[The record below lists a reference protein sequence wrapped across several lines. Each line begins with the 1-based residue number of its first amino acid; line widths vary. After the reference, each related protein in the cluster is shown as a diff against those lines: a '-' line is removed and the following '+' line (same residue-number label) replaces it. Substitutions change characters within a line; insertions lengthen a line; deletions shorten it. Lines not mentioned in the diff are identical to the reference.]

1 MKSSTQLYRVRHIRD
16 FRDMLDQSATLF
28 ANEPAFKLRNKD
40 GSYTTINY
48 TKYREDVRS
57 LGTALWAKGYHGK
70 HIALMGPNSY
80 KWATV
85 YFAVTCGLGVL
96 VPIDKELPFDD
107 VKNILEES
115 ESSLLIIDKKSMKK
129 FANQMSQLP
138 EDIEIIVMNEPRPA
152 HGMHSYEEV
161 FEEGRALKE
170 SRDQSYLDYLVAPID
185 PEVMSVLIYTSGTSG
200 MAKGVMLSQKNICFV
215 IMSNSSIANIGPG
228 DQMFAVLPMHHTF
241 ECSLGFLAVIYNGC
255 CNAFPTSLL
264 RLTRDMQEVKPTVI
278 FTVPLLVEKMHDKI
292 VETLDESKP
301 GQMLFKYGGKLV
313 NYANDKFGID
323 LSRKVFSLVLK
334 NLGGRLR
341 LFIIGAAAINPDVV
355 KNFETFGVESYL
367 GYGLT
372 ECAPLVSCNY
382 DGHTTLDTVGMPI
395 PGVEVKLD
403 DVNDEGIGELLVRGP
418 NVMLGYYKNEE
429 ATREVLDEDGWLHTG
444 DLANVDGNGNIR
456 LTGRKKNVIVTK
468 NGKNIYPEELEDA
481 LNGNPFIL
489 ESMVVGTEREED
501 DETIVEAKIFPDV
514 NAIKEALQNPDLTA
528 EDVFNYISDIVKEI
542 NTKFPNYKKIREV
555 SIRNTEFIKTTT
567 QKVKRYAN
575 MDDSATEASGE
586 VPGRETLTQQAEKA
600 IGVAVEA
607 VKETVEKTVEAAGN
621 AYEAMKESLAAAGKD
636 AAEDAAEE
644 APEEAAEETATAVED
659 VAEAAVEEAPAEE
672 ETGDK
677 EEQQ

>member
-1 MKSSTQLYRVRHIRD
+1 MKSSSSLYRVRTITD
-16 FRDMLDQSATLF
+16 FRDMLDQSATLY

-48 TKYREDVRS
+48 TKFREDVRS
-57 LGTALWAKGYHGK
+57 LGTALWAKGYHDK

-80 KWATV
+80 EWGVT
-85 YFAVTCGLGVL
+85 YFAVTCGLGVI
-96 VPIDKELPFDD
+96 VPVDKELPFED
-107 VKNILEES
+107 VKTILEES
-115 ESSLLIIDKKSMKK
+115 ESSLLIVDKKLLRK
-129 FANQMSQLP
+129 FKDHLTEFP
-138 EDIEIIVMNEPRPA
+138 EGLEIIAIHEPDPK
-152 HGMHSYEEV
+152 GDILSYEAV
-161 FEEGRALKE
+161 FEEGRVLKE
-170 SRDQSYLDYLVAPID
+170 SRDQAYLDYLVAPID

-200 MAKGVMLSQKNICFV
+200 RAKGVMLSQHNICFV
-215 IMSNSSIANIGPG
+215 VMSNSSIADIGPG

-241 ECSLGFLAVIYNGC
+241 ECSLGFLAPIYNGC

-313 NYANDKFGID
+313 NFAGDKLGID

-355 KNFETFGVESYL
+355 RNFETFGIESYL

-372 ECAPLVSCNY
+372 ECAPLVSCNF

-395 PGVEVKLD
+395 PGVKVKLEN
-403 DVNDEGIGELLVRGP
+403 VNEEGVGELWVKGP
-418 NVMLGYYKNEE
+418 NVMLGYYKDEE

-444 DLANVDGNGNIR
+444 DLGTVDDNGNIR

-481 LNGNPFIL
+481 LNENPFIL
-489 ESMVVGTEREED
+489 ESMVVGTEREDD

-514 NAIKEALQNPDLTA
+514 NAIKEALQKPELTA
-528 EDVFNYISDIVKEI
+528 EEIHEYISDIVKDI
-542 NTKFPNYKKIREV
+542 NTRFPNYKKIREV
-555 SIRNTEFIKTTT
+555 SIRDTEFIKTTT

-575 MDDSATEASGE
+575 MDDEKES
-586 VPGRETLTQQAEKA
+586 LTKQAEKA
-600 IGVAVEA
+600 IEKTVEV
-607 VKETVEKTVEAAGN
+607 VKETVGKTVETVEKTVEVV
-621 AYEAMKESLAAAGKD
+621 KETLTPAKD
-636 AAEDAAEE
+636 EE
-644 APEEAAEETATAVED
+644 AADDKAPDADVTAEIEETPAAEETA
-659 VAEAAVEEAPAEE
+659 VEETAEK
-672 ETGDK
+672 G
-677 EEQQ
+677 EEQ

>member
-1 MKSSTQLYRVRHIRD
+1 
-16 FRDMLDQSATLF
+16 
-28 ANEPAFKLRNKD
+28 
-40 GSYTTINY
+40 
-48 TKYREDVRS
+48 
-57 LGTALWAKGYHGK
+57 
-70 HIALMGPNSY
+70 
-80 KWATV
+80 
-85 YFAVTCGLGVL
+85 
-96 VPIDKELPFDD
+96 
-107 VKNILEES
+107 
-115 ESSLLIIDKKSMKK
+115 
-129 FANQMSQLP
+129 
-138 EDIEIIVMNEPRPA
+138 
-152 HGMHSYEEV
+152 
-161 FEEGRALKE
+161 
-170 SRDQSYLDYLVAPID
+170 
-185 PEVMSVLIYTSGTSG
+185 
-200 MAKGVMLSQKNICFV
+200 
-215 IMSNSSIANIGPG
+215 
-228 DQMFAVLPMHHTF
+228 
-241 ECSLGFLAVIYNGC
+241 
-255 CNAFPTSLL
+255 
-264 RLTRDMQEVKPTVI
+264 
-278 FTVPLLVEKMHDKI
+278 MHDKI

-403 DVNDEGIGELLVRGP
+403 DVNEEGIGELLVKGP

-444 DLANVDGNGNIR
+444 DLANVDDKGNIR

-481 LNGNPFIL
+481 LNGNPFII
-489 ESMVVGTEREED
+489 ESMVVGTEKEEED
-501 DETIVEAKIFPDV
+501 DTVVEAKIFPDI
-514 NAIKEALQNPDLTA
+514 NAVKEALHNPDATA
-528 EDVFNYISDIVKEI
+528 EEIFNYISDIVKDI
-542 NTKFPNYKKIREV
+542 NTKFPSYKKIRAV

-575 MDDSATEASGE
+575 MDDNAEETTGD
-586 VPGRETLTQQAEKA
+586 VPAKETLTQQAEKA

-607 VKETVEKTVEAAGN
+607 VKETVEKTVEKTVEAAGT
-621 AYEAMKESLAAAGKD
+621 AYEAVKESLAAAK
-636 AAEDAAEE
+636 
-644 APEEAAEETATAVED
+644 
-659 VAEAAVEEAPAEE
+659 EEAPAEDVAAETVETPAE
-672 ETGDK
+672 ETTETK
-677 EEQQ
+677 EDQQ

>member
-1 MKSSTQLYRVRHIRD
+1 MKSSSSLYRVRNITD
-16 FRDMLDQSATLF
+16 FRDMLDQSATLY

-48 TKYREDVRS
+48 TKFREDVRS

-80 KWATV
+80 EWSIT
-85 YFAVTCGLGVL
+85 YFAVTCGLGVI
-96 VPIDKELPFDD
+96 VPVDKELPFDD
-107 VKNILEES
+107 VKTILEES
-115 ESSLLIIDKKSMKK
+115 ESSLLIVDKKNLRK
-129 FANQMSQLP
+129 FSSRLEELP
-138 EDIEIIVMNEPRPA
+138 EDLEIIAIHEPEPK
-152 HGMHSYEEV
+152 GKILSFEKV
-161 FEEGRALKE
+161 FEEGRVLKE
-170 SRDQSYLDYLVAPID
+170 SGDQAYLDYLVAPID

-200 MAKGVMLSQKNICFV
+200 RAKGVMLSQRNICFV
-215 IMSNSSIANIGPG
+215 VMSNSSIADIGPG

-241 ECSLGFLAVIYNGC
+241 ECSLGFLAPIYNGC

-313 NYANDKFGID
+313 NFAGDKLGID

-341 LFIIGAAAINPDVV
+341 LFIIGAAAINPEVV
-355 KNFETFGVESYL
+355 RNFETFGIESYL

-372 ECAPLVSCNY
+372 ECAPLVSCNF

-395 PGVEVKLD
+395 PGVKVKLEN
-403 DVNDEGIGELLVRGP
+403 VNEEGVGELWVKGP

-444 DLANVDGNGNIR
+444 DLGTVDERGNIR

-481 LNGNPFIL
+481 LNESPFIL
-489 ESMVVGTEREED
+489 ESMVVGKDEEGD
-501 DETIVEAKIFPDV
+501 DDTVVEAKIFPDV
-514 NAIKEALQNPDLTA
+514 KAIQEALNKEELTA
-528 EDVFNYISDIVKEI
+528 EEIHDFISDIVKEI

-555 SIRNTEFIKTTT
+555 TIRETEFIKTTT

-575 MDDSATEASGE
+575 MDDDKES
-586 VPGRETLTQQAEKA
+586 LTKQAEKA
-600 IGVAVEA
+600 IEKTVEV
-607 VKETVEKTVEAAGN
+607 VKETVEKTVETVEKTVGAVKDTLTPA
-621 AYEAMKESLAAAGKD
+621 KEEET
-636 AAEDAAEE
+636 AEDAAFE
-644 APEEAAEETATAVED
+644 AEDAAAEPVETDEAD
-659 VAEAAVEEAPAEE
+659 GAESTEEK
-672 ETGDK
+672 G
-677 EEQQ
+677 EEQ

>member
-1 MKSSTQLYRVRHIRD
+1 MKSSSQLYRVRHIED

-57 LGTALWAKGYHGK
+57 IGTALWAKGYHGK
-70 HIALMGPNSY
+70 HIALMGANSY
-80 KWATV
+80 NWATV

-115 ESSLLIIDKKSMKK
+115 ESSLLIIDKKLVRK
-129 FANQMSQLP
+129 FAAHMSQLP
-138 EDIEIIVMNEPRPA
+138 EDLEIIVMNEPKPA
-152 HGMHSYEEV
+152 HGMLSYEDV

-185 PEVMSVLIYTSGTSG
+185 PDAMSVLIYTSGTSG
-200 MAKGVMLSQKNICFV
+200 RAKGVMLSQRNICFV
-215 IMSNSSIANIGPG
+215 VMSNSSIANVGPG
-228 DQMFAVLPMHHTF
+228 DQMLAILPMHHTF
-241 ECSLGFLAVIYNGC
+241 ECSLGFLAVVYNGC

-367 GYGLT
+367 G
-372 ECAPLVSCNY
+372 SCNY
-382 DGHTTLDTVGMPI
+382 DGHTTLNTVGMPI

-403 DVNDEGIGELLVRGP
+403 DVNEEGIGELLVKGP

-444 DLANVDGNGNIR
+444 DLANVDDKGNIR

-489 ESMVVGTEREED
+489 ESMVVGTEKEEED
-501 DETIVEAKIFPDV
+501 DTVVEAKIFPDV
-514 NAIKEALQNPDLTA
+514 NAIREALQNPDLTT
-528 EDVFNYISDIVKEI
+528 EDIFNYISDIVKDI
-542 NTKFPNYKKIREV
+542 NTKFPSYKKIRAV

-575 MDDSATEASGE
+575 MDDGATEASGE
-586 VPGRETLTQQAEKA
+586 VPARETLTHQAAEA

-607 VKETVEKTVEAAGN
+607 VKETVEKTVEAAGT
-621 AYEAMKESLAAAGKD
+621 AYEAVKESLAAAKEEAEEKK
-636 AAEDAAEE
+636 AAE
-644 APEEAAEETATAVED
+644 AEETA
-659 VAEAAVEEAPAEE
+659 AETAEE
-672 ETGDK
+672 TAPEATEETSETK
-677 EEQQ
+677 EDQQ

>member
-1 MKSSTQLYRVRHIRD
+1 MKSSSSLYRVRNITD

-28 ANEPAFKLRNKD
+28 ANEPAFRLRNKD

-57 LGTALWAKGYHGK
+57 LGTALWAKGYHDK

-115 ESSLLIIDKKSMKK
+115 ESSLLIIDKKLVRK
-129 FANQMSQLP
+129 FAAQISQLP
-138 EDIEIIVMNEPRPA
+138 EDIEIVVMNEPKPA
-152 HGMHSYEEV
+152 HGMLSYEDV

-170 SRDQSYLDYLVAPID
+170 SGDQSYLDYLVAPID
-185 PEVMSVLIYTSGTSG
+185 PDVMSVLIYTSGTSG
-200 MAKGVMLSQKNICFV
+200 LAKGVMLSQRNICFV
-215 IMSNSSIANIGPG
+215 VMSNSSIANIGPG

-241 ECSLGFLAVIYNGC
+241 ECSLGFLAVVYNGC

-292 VETLDESKP
+292 IETLDSSKA
-301 GQMLFKYGGKLV
+301 GRMLFNYGGKIV
-313 NYANDKFGID
+313 RFGNEKLNID

-355 KNFETFGVESYL
+355 KNFETFGIESYL

-395 PGVEVKLD
+395 PGVEVRLT
-403 DVNDEGIGELLVRGP
+403 DVNDEGVGELLVKGP

-444 DLANVDGNGNIR
+444 DLATVDPNGNIR

-501 DETIVEAKIFPDV
+501 DETVVEAKIFPDV
-514 NAIKEALQNPDLTA
+514 NAIKEALHKQDVTA
-528 EDVFNYISDIVKEI
+528 EEVSSYISDIVKEI
-542 NTKFPNYKKIREV
+542 NTRFPNYKKIREV
-555 SIRNTEFIKTTT
+555 TIRNTEFIKTTT

-575 MDDSATEASGE
+575 MDEEPSEKEPLAK
-586 VPGRETLTQQAEKA
+586 QAEKA
-600 IGVAVEA
+600 IGSAVEA
-607 VKETVEKTVEAAGN
+607 VKETVENAVEAV
-621 AYEAMKESLAAAGKD
+621 KESLASAK
-636 AAEDAAEE
+636 EDAETEE
-644 APEEAAEETATAVED
+644 EVSAEETP
-659 VAEAAVEEAPAEE
+659 VEETEAEE
-672 ETGDK
+672 ITEEK
-677 EEQQ
+677 EEQE

>member
-1 MKSSTQLYRVRHIRD
+1 MKSSSSLYRVRNITD

-57 LGTALWAKGYHGK
+57 LGTVLWKKGYHEK
-70 HIALMGPNSY
+70 HIALMGANSY
-80 KWATV
+80 KWAVT
-85 YFAVTCGLGVL
+85 YFAVTSGLGVL

-107 VKNILEES
+107 VKTILEES
-115 ESSLLIIDKKSMKK
+115 ESSLLIIDKKLVRK
-129 FANQMSQLP
+129 FSSQWSELP
-138 EDIEIIVMNEPRPA
+138 EGIEVIVMNEPKPA
-152 HGMHSYEEV
+152 AGMLSYEEV

-170 SRDQSYLDYLVAPID
+170 SGDQSYVDYLVAPID
-185 PEVMSVLIYTSGTSG
+185 PEAMSVIIYTSGTSG
-200 MAKGVMLSQKNICFV
+200 MAKGVMLSQRNICFV
-215 IMSNSSIANIGPG
+215 VMSNSSIANIGPG

-241 ECSLGFLAVIYNGC
+241 ECSLGFLAPVYNGC

-264 RLTRDMQEVKPTVI
+264 RLSRDMQEVKPTVI

-292 VETLDESKP
+292 IDTLDESRP
-301 GQMLFKYGGKLV
+301 GQLLFKYGSKL
-313 NYANDKFGID
+313 ASWTEKRFSID
-323 LSRKVFSLVLK
+323 ISRKVFSLVLK

-395 PGVEVKLD
+395 PGVQVKLID
-403 DVNDEGIGELLVRGP
+403 TNDEGVGELLVKGP

-444 DLANVDGNGNIR
+444 DLATVDESGNIR

-481 LNGNPFIL
+481 LNGNPYIL

-514 NAIKEALQNPDLTA
+514 DAVKEALQNPEATS
-528 EDVFNYISDIVKEI
+528 EDIFSYISDIVKDI
-542 NTKFPNYKKIREV
+542 NNKFPNYKKIREV

-575 MDDSATEASGE
+575 MDDDGKETVKGE
-586 VPGRETLTQQAEKA
+586 VPEKETLTQQAAEA
-600 IGVAVEA
+600 IGAAVGAVTKTVETAVEA
-607 VKETVEKTVEAAGN
+607 VTKTLAERKEDAEADADAEAEAKDAETKDAEGAETAGP
-621 AYEAMKESLAAAGKD
+621 EAEAEMKEGQ
-636 AAEDAAEE
+636 E
-644 APEEAAEETATAVED
+644 
-659 VAEAAVEEAPAEE
+659 
-672 ETGDK
+672 
-677 EEQQ
+677 

>member
-1 MKSSTQLYRVRHIRD
+1 MKSSSQLYRVRHIED

-57 LGTALWAKGYHGK
+57 IGTALWAKGYHGK
-70 HIALMGPNSY
+70 HIALMGANSY
-80 KWATV
+80 NWATV

-115 ESSLLIIDKKSMKK
+115 ESSLLIIDKKLVRK
-129 FANQMSQLP
+129 FAAHMSQLP
-138 EDIEIIVMNEPRPA
+138 EDLEIIVMNEPKPA
-152 HGMHSYEEV
+152 HGMLSYEDV

-185 PEVMSVLIYTSGTSG
+185 PDAMSVLIYTSGTSG
-200 MAKGVMLSQKNICFV
+200 RAKGVMLSQRNICFV
-215 IMSNSSIANIGPG
+215 VMSNSSIANVGPG
-228 DQMFAVLPMHHTF
+228 DQMLAILPMHHTF
-241 ECSLGFLAVIYNGC
+241 ECSLGFLAVVYNYNGC

-403 DVNDEGIGELLVRGP
+403 DVNEEGIGELLVKGP

-444 DLANVDGNGNIR
+444 DLANVDDKGNIR

-489 ESMVVGTEREED
+489 ESMVVGTEKEEED
-501 DETIVEAKIFPDV
+501 DTVVEAKIFPDV
-514 NAIKEALQNPDLTA
+514 NAIREALQNPDLTT
-528 EDVFNYISDIVKEI
+528 EDIFNYISDIVKDI
-542 NTKFPNYKKIREV
+542 NTKFPSYKKIRAV

-575 MDDSATEASGE
+575 MDDGATEASGE
-586 VPGRETLTQQAEKA
+586 VPARETLTQQAAEA

-607 VKETVEKTVEAAGN
+607 VKETVEKTVEAAGT
-621 AYEAMKESLAAAGKD
+621 AYEAVKESLAAAKED
-636 AAEDAAEE
+636 AEEKEAAE
-644 APEEAAEETATAVED
+644 AEETA
-659 VAEAAVEEAPAEE
+659 AETAEE
-672 ETGDK
+672 TAPEATEETTETK
-677 EEQQ
+677 EDQQ

>member
-1 MKSSTQLYRVRHIRD
+1 MKSSSQLYRVRHIED

-57 LGTALWAKGYHGK
+57 IGTALWAKGYHGK
-70 HIALMGPNSY
+70 HIALMGANSY
-80 KWATV
+80 NWATV

-115 ESSLLIIDKKSMKK
+115 ESSLLIIDKKLVRK
-129 FANQMSQLP
+129 FAAHMSQLP
-138 EDIEIIVMNEPRPA
+138 EDLEIIVMNEPKPA
-152 HGMHSYEEV
+152 HGMLSYEDV

-185 PEVMSVLIYTSGTSG
+185 PDAMSVLIYTSGTSG

-228 DQMFAVLPMHHTF
+228 DQMLAILPMHHTF
-241 ECSLGFLAVIYNGC
+241 ECSLGFLAVVYNGC

-372 ECAPLVSCNY
+372 ECAPLVSCN
-382 DGHTTLDTVGMPI
+382 
-395 PGVEVKLD
+395 
-403 DVNDEGIGELLVRGP
+403 
-418 NVMLGYYKNEE
+418 
-429 ATREVLDEDGWLHTG
+429 
-444 DLANVDGNGNIR
+444 
-456 LTGRKKNVIVTK
+456 
-468 NGKNIYPEELEDA
+468 
-481 LNGNPFIL
+481 
-489 ESMVVGTEREED
+489 
-501 DETIVEAKIFPDV
+501 
-514 NAIKEALQNPDLTA
+514 
-528 EDVFNYISDIVKEI
+528 
-542 NTKFPNYKKIREV
+542 
-555 SIRNTEFIKTTT
+555 
-567 QKVKRYAN
+567 
-575 MDDSATEASGE
+575 
-586 VPGRETLTQQAEKA
+586 
-600 IGVAVEA
+600 
-607 VKETVEKTVEAAGN
+607 
-621 AYEAMKESLAAAGKD
+621 
-636 AAEDAAEE
+636 
-644 APEEAAEETATAVED
+644 
-659 VAEAAVEEAPAEE
+659 
-672 ETGDK
+672 
-677 EEQQ
+677 

>member
-1 MKSSTQLYRVRHIRD
+1 MKSSSQLYRVRHIED

-57 LGTALWAKGYHGK
+57 IGTALWAKGYHGK
-70 HIALMGPNSY
+70 HIALMGANSY
-80 KWATV
+80 NWATV

-115 ESSLLIIDKKSMKK
+115 ESSLLIIDKKLVRK
-129 FANQMSQLP
+129 FAAHMSQLP
-138 EDIEIIVMNEPRPA
+138 EDLEIIVMNEPKPA
-152 HGMHSYEEV
+152 HGMLSYEDV

-185 PEVMSVLIYTSGTSG
+185 PDAMSVLIYTSGTSG
-200 MAKGVMLSQKNICFV
+200 RAKGVMLSQRNICFV
-215 IMSNSSIANIGPG
+215 VMSNSSIANVGPG
-228 DQMFAVLPMHHTF
+228 DQMLAILPMHHTF
-241 ECSLGFLAVIYNGC
+241 ECSLGFLAVVYNGC

-313 NYANDKFGID
+313 NWTNDKFGID

-403 DVNDEGIGELLVRGP
+403 DVNEEGIGELLVKGP

-444 DLANVDGNGNIR
+444 DLANVDDKGNIR

-489 ESMVVGTEREED
+489 ESMVVGTEKEEED
-501 DETIVEAKIFPDV
+501 DTVVEAKIFPDV
-514 NAIKEALQNPDLTA
+514 NAIREALQNPDLTT
-528 EDVFNYISDIVKEI
+528 EDIFNYISDIVKDI
-542 NTKFPNYKKIREV
+542 NTKFPSYKKIRAV

-575 MDDSATEASGE
+575 MDDGATEASGE
-586 VPGRETLTQQAEKA
+586 VPARETLTHQAAEA

-607 VKETVEKTVEAAGN
+607 VKETVETEEKEAA
-621 AYEAMKESLAAAGKD
+621 E
-636 AAEDAAEE
+636 
-644 APEEAAEETATAVED
+644 AEETA
-659 VAEAAVEEAPAEE
+659 AETAEE
-672 ETGDK
+672 TAPEATEETTETK
-677 EEQQ
+677 EDQQ

>member
-1 MKSSTQLYRVRHIRD
+1 MKSSSQLYRVRHIKD

-107 VKNILEES
+107 VKTILEES
-115 ESSLLIIDKKSMKK
+115 ESSLLIIDKKSMRK
-129 FANQMSQLP
+129 FAAQMSQLP
-138 EDIEIIVMNEPRPA
+138 EDIEVIVMNEPKPA
-152 HGMHSYEEV
+152 HGMLSYEDV
-161 FEEGRALKE
+161 FEEGLRLKE
-170 SRDQSYLDYLVAPID
+170 SRDQSYLDYIVSPID
-185 PEVMSVLIYTSGTSG
+185 PEAMSVLIYTSGTSG
-200 MAKGVMLSQKNICFV
+200 RAKGVMLSQKNICFV
-215 IMSNSSIANIGPG
+215 VMSNSSIANIGPG

-241 ECSLGFLAVIYNGC
+241 ECSLGFLAVVYNGC

-292 VETLDESKP
+292 MDTLDESKP

-313 NYANDKFGID
+313 NWTSDKFGID

-355 KNFETFGVESYL
+355 KNFETFGIESYL

-395 PGVEVKLD
+395 PGVEVKLI
-403 DVNDEGIGELLVRGP
+403 DVNDEGVGELLVKGP

-444 DLANVDGNGNIR
+444 DLANVDEKGNIR

-489 ESMVVGTEREED
+489 ESMVVGTERED
-501 DETIVEAKIFPDV
+501 DDDTVVEAKIFPDV
-514 NAIKEALQNPDLTA
+514 NAIKDALQKNDLTP
-528 EDVFNYISDIVKEI
+528 EDIFNYISDIVKDI
-542 NTKFPNYKKIREV
+542 NTKFPSYKKIREV

-575 MDDSATEASGE
+575 MDDPAVETSGA
-586 VPGRETLTQQAEKA
+586 VPEKETLTQQAAEA

-607 VKETVEKTVEAAGN
+607 VKETVEKTVEAAGKT
-621 AYEAMKESLAAAGKD
+621 YEAMKESLTADKKEAD
-636 AAEDAAEE
+636 ETAEAAEE
-644 APEEAAEETATAVED
+644 AEA
-659 VAEAAVEEAPAEE
+659 EAPAEE
-672 ETGDK
+672 AAAEPEAPATEETTDK
-677 EEQQ
+677 EDQQ

>member
-1 MKSSTQLYRVRHIRD
+1 MKSSSSLYRVRNITD

-48 TKYREDVRS
+48 TKFREDVRS

-80 KWATV
+80 EWSIT
-85 YFAVTCGLGVL
+85 YFAVTCGLGVI
-96 VPIDKELPFDD
+96 VPVDKELPFDD
-107 VKNILEES
+107 VKTILEES
-115 ESSLLIIDKKSMKK
+115 ESSLLIVDKKILRK
-129 FANQMSQLP
+129 FSSRLEELP
-138 EDIEIIVMNEPRPA
+138 EDLEIIVIHEPEPK
-152 HGMHSYEEV
+152 GKILSFEKV
-161 FEEGRALKE
+161 FEEGRVLKE
-170 SRDQSYLDYLVAPID
+170 SGDQAYLDYLVAPID

-200 MAKGVMLSQKNICFV
+200 RAKGVMLSQRNICFV
-215 IMSNSSIANIGPG
+215 VMSNSSIADIGPG

-241 ECSLGFLAVIYNGC
+241 ECSLGFLAPIYNGC

-313 NYANDKFGID
+313 NFAGDKLGID

-341 LFIIGAAAINPDVV
+341 LFIIGAAAISPEVV
-355 KNFETFGVESYL
+355 RNFETFGIESYL

-372 ECAPLVSCNY
+372 ECAPLVSCNF

-395 PGVEVKLD
+395 PGVKVKLEN
-403 DVNDEGIGELLVRGP
+403 VNEEGVGELWVKGP

-444 DLANVDGNGNIR
+444 DLGTVDERGNIR

-481 LNGNPFIL
+481 LNESPFIL
-489 ESMVVGTEREED
+489 ESMVVGKDEEGD
-501 DETIVEAKIFPDV
+501 DDTVVEAKIFPDV
-514 NAIKEALQNPDLTA
+514 KAIQEALNKEELTA
-528 EDVFNYISDIVKEI
+528 EDVHAFISDIVKEI

-555 SIRNTEFIKTTT
+555 SIRETEFIKTTT

-575 MDDSATEASGE
+575 MDDDKES
-586 VPGRETLTQQAEKA
+586 LTKQAEKA
-600 IGVAVEA
+600 IEKTVEV
-607 VKETVEKTVEAAGN
+607 VKETVEKTVETVEKTVGAVKDTLTPA
-621 AYEAMKESLAAAGKD
+621 KEEET
-636 AAEDAAEE
+636 AEDAAPE
-644 APEEAAEETATAVED
+644 AEDAAAEPVETDEADGAESPEEK
-659 VAEAAVEEAPAEE
+659 
-672 ETGDK
+672 G
-677 EEQQ
+677 EEQ

>member
-1 MKSSTQLYRVRHIRD
+1 MKSSSSLYRVRHISD
-16 FRDMLDQSATLF
+16 FRDMLDQSATLY

-40 GSYTTINY
+40 GSYTTVNY
-48 TKYREDVRS
+48 TKFREDVRS

-80 KWATV
+80 KWSVT
-85 YFAVTCGLGVL
+85 YFAVTCGLGVI
-96 VPIDKELPFDD
+96 VPVDKELPFDD
-107 VKNILEES
+107 VKTILEES
-115 ESSLLIIDKKSMKK
+115 ESSLFIVDKKIVKK
-129 FANQMSQLP
+129 LGAHFDELP
-138 EDIEIIVMNEPRPA
+138 EDLEIIVMDDPA
-152 HGMHSYEEV
+152 PKGDMLSYEAV
-161 FEEGRALKE
+161 FEEGRVLKE
-170 SRDQSYLDYLVAPID
+170 SRDQAYLDYLVAPID
-185 PEVMSVLIYTSGTSG
+185 PEALGVLIYTSGTSG
-200 MAKGVMLSQKNICFV
+200 RAKGVMLSQRNICFV
-215 IMSNSSIANIGPG
+215 VMSNSSIADIGPG
-228 DQMFAVLPMHHTF
+228 DQMFAVLPLHHTF
-241 ECSLGFLAVIYNGC
+241 ECSLGFLAPIYNGC

-301 GQMLFKYGGKLV
+301 GQILFKYGGKLV
-313 NYANDKFGID
+313 NFTGDKLGID

-355 KNFETFGVESYL
+355 KNFETFGVKSYL

-395 PGVEVKLD
+395 PGVEVKLANI
-403 DVNDEGIGELLVRGP
+403 NDEGVGELWVKGP
-418 NVMLGYYKNEE
+418 NVMMGYYKNEE

-444 DLANVDGNGNIR
+444 DLGTVDGNGNIR

-481 LNGNPFIL
+481 LNSSPYIL

-501 DETIVEAKIFPDV
+501 GETIVDARIYPDL
-514 NAIKEALQNPDLTA
+514 NAIKEALGKDEVTPEEVHD
-528 EDVFNYISDIVKEI
+528 YISDIVKKV
-542 NTKFPNYKKIREV
+542 NAQFPSYKRIREV
-555 SIRNTEFIKTTT
+555 TIREKEFIKTTT

-575 MDDSATEASGE
+575 MDDEKES
-586 VPGRETLTQQAEKA
+586 LTKQAEKA
-600 IGVAVEA
+600 IEKTVEV
-607 VKETVEKTVEAAGN
+607 VKETVESAVGAVEAVIENLTPAT
-621 AYEAMKESLAAAGKD
+621 E
-636 AAEDAAEE
+636 EE
-644 APEEAAEETATAVED
+644 APEEPASDEETP
-659 VAEAAVEEAPAEE
+659 VAEAEE
-672 ETGDK
+672 ETEEEPKEEKK
-677 EEQQ
+677 EEQE

>member
-1 MKSSTQLYRVRHIRD
+1 MKSSSSLYRVRQITD
-16 FRDMLDQSATLF
+16 FRDMLDQSATLY

-70 HIALMGPNSY
+70 HIALMSPNSY
-80 KWATV
+80 EWAVT
-85 YFAVTCGLGVL
+85 YFAVTCGLGVI

-107 VKNILEES
+107 VRTILEES
-115 ESSLLIIDKKSMKK
+115 ESSLLIIDKKLLRK
-129 FANQMSQLP
+129 FNAHLDEFP
-138 EDIEIIVMNEPRPA
+138 EDLEIIVIHEPDPKG
-152 HGMHSYEEV
+152 GMSSYEAV
-161 FEEGRALKE
+161 FEEGRVLKE
-170 SRDQSYLDYLVAPID
+170 SRDQAYLDYLVSPID
-185 PEVMSVLIYTSGTSG
+185 PEAMSVLIYTSGTSG
-200 MAKGVMLSQKNICFV
+200 RAKGVMLSQHNICFV
-215 IMSNSSIANIGPG
+215 VMSNSSIADIGPG

-241 ECSLGFLAVIYNGC
+241 ECSLGFLAPIYNGC

-292 VETLDESKP
+292 VETLDESKA
-301 GQMLFKYGGKLV
+301 GRMLFKYGGKLV
-313 NYANDKFGID
+313 HFTEEKFSID

-372 ECAPLVSCNY
+372 ECAPLVSCNF

-395 PGVEVKLD
+395 PGVEVKLV
-403 DVNDEGIGELLVRGP
+403 DVNEEGIGELCVKGP

-444 DLANVDGNGNIR
+444 DLANVDGKGNIR

-481 LNGNPFIL
+481 LNESPFIL
-489 ESMVVGTEREED
+489 ESMVVGTEREDD

-514 NAIKEALQNPDLTA
+514 KAIQQALNKEELTA
-528 EDVFNYISDIVKEI
+528 EEIHDYISNIVKDI

-555 SIRNTEFIKTTT
+555 TIRETEFIKTTT

-575 MDDSATEASGE
+575 MDDK
-586 VPGRETLTQQAEKA
+586 ETLTQKAEKA
-600 IGVAVEA
+600 IEKTAEV
-607 VKETVEKTVEAAGN
+607 VKETVEKTVEAVRESIAN
-621 AYEAMKESLAAAGKD
+621 AKEE
-636 AAEDAAEE
+636 AAEAA
-644 APEEAAEETATAVED
+644 EAAEETA
-659 VAEAAVEEAPAEE
+659 EAAEETAEETAKAVEAPAGEGAE
-672 ETGDK
+672 ET
-677 EEQQ
+677 EEQK